1 MLTYEESLDQ
11 IKLCEHDLMLCEE
24 YGEHITPN
32 DFLRAF
38 DDFQQAKDYH
48 RAQFGAPTKRNGEW
62 A

>member
-1 MLTYEESLDQ
+1 MLTYEESLDY
-11 IKLCEHDLMLCEE
+11 IMLCERDLNNSEGTE
-24 YGEHITPN
+24 YTGSE

-38 DDFQQAKDYH
+38 DAFQQAKDYH